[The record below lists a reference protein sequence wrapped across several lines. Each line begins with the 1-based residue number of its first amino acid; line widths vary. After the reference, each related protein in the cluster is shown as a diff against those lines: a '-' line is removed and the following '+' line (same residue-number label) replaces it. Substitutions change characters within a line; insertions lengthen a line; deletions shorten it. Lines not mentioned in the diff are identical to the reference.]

1 MKLSKTQL
9 HKTGQSG
16 EFLGKLLGPLPTY
29 GLALI
34 RNVLKL
40 LAKNVLKQLK
50 PLKRLKP
57 LGLRAAASATDAA
70 IHKKNVSIWYASFRL
85 SKENKLNNFEVKM
98 E

>member
-1 MKLSKTQL
+1 MKLSKTPL

-70 IHKKNVSIWYASFRL
+70 IHKKMFRSGMHPSDWAKKTNL
-85 SKENKLNNFEVKM
+85 IISK
-98 E
+98 